1 MEHTVID
8 KVALINISNRKVLS
22 TLSKS
27 KNKLYFPGGKRE
39 NNESDLECLKR
50 EIFEELNVHII
61 DGTVSFFG
69 CFEAPADGYTEGV
82 IVQMLCYIAEFEGA
96 LIASNEIESFEWI
109 TYKDKHRTS
118 PVDHLILEQLK
129 SLKLID

>member
-69 CFEAPADGYTEGV
+69 YFEAPADGHKEGV

-109 TYKDKHRTS
+109 IYKDKHRTS

>member
-69 CFEAPADGYTEGV
+69 CFEAPADGHKEGV